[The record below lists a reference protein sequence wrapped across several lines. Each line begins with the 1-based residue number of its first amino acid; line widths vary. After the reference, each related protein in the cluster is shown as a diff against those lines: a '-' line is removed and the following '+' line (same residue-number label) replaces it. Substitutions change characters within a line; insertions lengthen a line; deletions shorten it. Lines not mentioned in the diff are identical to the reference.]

1 MPMDE
6 FELIARFFE
15 RASADADV
23 LVGVGDDGAV
33 LRPSSGLDLV
43 TVVDTMV
50 EGVHYPVELPA
61 ADVGYRALAVNL
73 SDLAAMGS
81 RPRWMTLALS
91 LREADPAWLA
101 DDARGLFEAA
111 QEFDVTL
118 VGGDTT
124 RAQETVM
131 SIQVT
136 GEIEPG
142 RALTRSGAKPG
153 DGIYVTGT
161 VGDAAAGLEILQHR
175 VPPGEF
181 SDYLVKRFS
190 RPTARVAAG
199 RQLAGKASA
208 AIDLSDGLF
217 TDLEKLATASGV
229 GVELDLDSLPV
240 SAALRHSANRDKVL
254 SFALAGGDDY
264 EICFAANPAGF
275 DGLAEIAGVPVHRI
289 GRVVGGK
296 GIACTRDGSPYAYHD
311 MGYRHFS

>member
-1 MPMDE
+1 MDE
-6 FELIARFFE
+6 FELIARFFD
-15 RASADADV
+15 RASTDTDV
-23 LVGVGDDGAV
+23 LIGIGDDGAV
-33 LRPSSGLDLV
+33 LRPTSGLDLV
-43 TVVDTMV
+43 TVVDTLV

-81 RPRWMTLALS
+81 RPRWITLALS

-101 DDARGLFEAA
+101 DFARGLFEAA

-124 RAQETVM
+124 RAQQTVM

-142 RALTRSGAKPG
+142 RALTRSGARPG
-153 DGIYVTGT
+153 DDVFVTGT
-161 VGDAAAGLEILQHR
+161 VGDAAAGLETLR
-175 VPPGEF
+175 RRLPPTDF
-181 SDYLVKRFS
+181 ADYLVHRFS

-199 RQLAGKASA
+199 RQLAGRASA

-240 SAALRHSANRDKVL
+240 SDALRHSANRDTVL

-264 EICFAANPAGF
+264 EICFTGDPAEF
-275 DGLAEIAGVPVHRI
+275 DGLADIADVPIHRI
-289 GRVVGGK
+289 GRVIRGT
-296 GIACTRDGSPYAYHD
+296 GISCTRDGSPYAYHD
-311 MGYRHFS
+311 RGYRHFS